1 MDQKRYRARGARSS
15 STATATFRLS
25 EDPVG
30 TFVLVIILMM
40 FPDLA
45 ILRCTGTI
53 VFPGCW
59 FGFTVLEMEV

>member
-1 MDQKRYRARGARSS
+1 
-15 STATATFRLS
+15 
-25 EDPVG
+25 
-30 TFVLVIILMM
+30 MM